1 MLAVSNCASY
11 SVMLECVGSV
21 TVNVSVPGFEATNET
36 TVGGVGMVVADP
48 MAAGEDPAAFV
59 ATIE

>member
-1 MLAVSNCASY
+1 
-11 SVMLECVGSV
+11 MLECVGSV

-48 MAAGEDPAAFV
+48 VAAGEDPAAFV